1 MTKGIDLHTLV
12 PSKGCFTGL
21 TFEAVA
27 RGWFDLSPLL
37 PQLEQQATLTRGTAN
52 DDSVAALDVQLA
64 GMHVAQALD
73 PYPASV
79 LKAFAIIEHH
89 AANVKH
95 RGNSKLK
102 DARNAAIHGA
112 EGGKS
117 SALYSEVVR
126 GKAMN
131 EHVTAILGS
140 ETFEADYEQS
150 VGMPIEALV
159 VIRSFDLVREYYY
172 AIEPPEQAKDEP
184 PKEDVHKE
192 EREYIEGEIRDLLAE
207 LLKAF
212 PALDDW
218 KRRNVLR
225 NDLIYDHQDEDGND
239 VPALCKEAPPAFK
252 KQLKRDI
259 NDGLPLQ
266 DILSRIK
273 EEQRR
278 KQQQGVA
285 RQGPAEAA
293 PAPAPAGVYVPPHLR
308 HRGGGQ
314 RQQRQQQDD
323 YLQAAV
329 ARVQRDIDRAGRAR
343 GAITNIGQALHII
356 KSERLKIR
364 DTVTP
369 EQVTANAQELLRL
382 APSMREVLPKVVE
395 LAEAY
400 GGVLLPSRVEGEPL
414 SFRRYKM
421 AELEDV
427 AFFYQQDGWRERLAA
442 FAGDDGEGQEAA
454 GELEAAGDGGSPL
467 LQS

>member
-252 KQLKRDI
+252 KQLKRGI

-266 DILSRIK
+266 DVLPK
-273 EEQRR
+273 LKKEQRR
-278 KQQQGVA
+278 K
-285 RQGPAEAA
+285 RQA
-293 PAPAPAGVYVPPHLR
+293 
-308 HRGGGQ
+308 
-314 RQQRQQQDD
+314 D

-329 ARVQRDIDRAGRAR
+329 ARVQLEIRNGPS

-356 KSERLKIR
+356 KSKLLKIR
-364 DTVTP
+364 DVVTP